1 MTMKQILKIEN
12 VKKDNE
18 VFTLHVYDIG
28 RTCKD
33 LIDKWAA
40 CDPSHIDA
48 VESEDGLFYRSLD
61 ENIEELMESFNE
73 TREEV
78 KSSTLRFL
86 LEEALRNRAYSI
98 YYDKFNKDGNMSEA
112 NVKFRD
118 DFEWCPDAPEDLD
131 ERALRLFAEI
141 SI

>member
-12 VKKDNE
+12 VKKGDG
-18 VFTLHVYDIG
+18 VFILHVYDIG

-40 CDPSHIDA
+40 CKPSHIDA

-78 KSSTLRFL
+78 KSSTLSFL
-86 LEEALRNRAYSI
+86 LEEALRNRGYSI
-98 YYDKFNKDGNMSEA
+98 YYDKLNKDGDMIETNI
-112 NVKFRD
+112 KFGE
-118 DFEWCPDAPEDLD
+118 DFEWCSDAPEDLD
-131 ERALRLFAEI
+131 ERALRLFDES